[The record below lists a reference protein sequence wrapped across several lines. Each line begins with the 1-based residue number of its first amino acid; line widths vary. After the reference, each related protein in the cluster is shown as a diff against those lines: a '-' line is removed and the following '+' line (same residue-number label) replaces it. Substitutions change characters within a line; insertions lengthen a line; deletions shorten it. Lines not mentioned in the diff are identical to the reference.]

1 MIRIENLSKDW
12 KEFKLKNI
20 NLEVEEGEYFVIL
33 GPSGS
38 GKTMLLELIAGL
50 WNPDAGKVYMNHHE
64 VTLLAPEQRGVGF
77 VYQDYMLFPHK
88 TVFENIAF
96 GLNLRRVNKEETK
109 TRVKEMMDL
118 LGIAHL
124 ADRMPRT
131 LSGGEQQRTALA
143 RALIIYP
150 KVMLMDEPLS
160 ALDKKTRDDLIQEMK
175 GIHKKFDTTI
185 IHVTHNFDEAIALAD
200 RMAIMKNGQIC
211 QVGDSTEIFRHPS
224 DKFVA
229 DFVGVEN
236 IIAGVAQE
244 GGRALTT
251 IDTGNVLIYSSEQ
264 KSGDVHATIRPEDI
278 TLSLEKITTTSARN
292 AFEGPV
298 KEIVDNGALIKLII
312 DIGEPLVVFLTRQ
325 SFLDLE
331 LNIGKKVWV
340 YFKAT
345 AVHLF

>member
-12 KEFKLKNI
+12 KEFKIENI
-20 NLEVEEGEYFVIL
+20 NLEVENGEYFVIL

-38 GKTMLLELIAGL
+38 GKTMLLELIAGI
-50 WNPDAGKVYMNHHE
+50 WYPDSGKIYMNHQE
-64 VTLLAPEQRGVGF
+64 VTPLPPEERGVGF
-77 VYQDYMLFPHK
+77 VYQNYMLFPHK

-96 GLNLRRVNKEETK
+96 GLNIRKLDKKDIETK
-109 TRVKEMMDL
+109 VGNIMNL
-118 LGIAHL
+118 FSISHL
-124 ADRMPRT
+124 ADRLPRT

-143 RALIIYP
+143 RALIIQP
-150 KVMLMDEPLS
+150 RVMLMDEPLS
-160 ALDKKTRDDLIQEMK
+160 ALDRNTKEELIQELK
-175 GIHKKFDTTI
+175 EVHNQFDTTI
-185 IHVTHNFDEAIALAD
+185 IHVTHNFDEAIALAE
-200 RMAIMKNGQIC
+200 RIAIMRDGQIS
-211 QVGDSTEIFRHPS
+211 QVGDSTEIFRRPA

-236 IIAGVAQE
+236 IIAGVASQDIE
-244 GGRALTT
+244 KLTV

-264 KSGDVHATIRPEDI
+264 KTGEVHIAVRPEDI
-278 TLSLEKITTTSARN
+278 TISTEKVVTSARN
-292 AFEGPV
+292 VFNGQV
-298 KEIVDNGALIKLII
+298 KEIMDQGALIKLTI

-331 LNIGKKVWV
+331 INIGKEVWA